1 MTTTATLTKDQIADL
16 AIGILKTIAPEA
28 DFESLDANANIQ
40 EALDIDSFDFLNLL
54 IGLDEALHISV
65 PESDYGQVR
74 TLNELAR
81 YLASRQ

>member
-1 MTTTATLTKDQIADL
+1 MTTIPVQSQDQIAEL
-16 AIGILKTIAPEA
+16 AIDILRTIAPEA
-28 DFESLDANANIQ
+28 DYDGLNHDANIQ

-74 TLNELAR
+74 TLNELVRYIAAR
-81 YLASRQ
+81 Q